1 MSGYAVAFS
10 CVRAGSYS
18 ASMFHSPM
26 ECMSVDTDDYVRVL
40 EQLIVPLK
48 LFDVFEARLGHGC
61 RWENM
66 EEHVKR
72 IEMA

>member
-1 MSGYAVAFS
+1 
-10 CVRAGSYS
+10 
-18 ASMFHSPM
+18 MFHSPM